1 MIEHNGPGDAGAK
14 QELDV
19 KDLEVKDLEV
29 GKEASDKVR
38 GGKLYE
44 ATTKGTHIPEV
55 VIE

>member
-1 MIEHNGPGDAGAK
+1 MNEHNGPGDAGAK